1 MTKVNI
7 FNLDSTGIR
16 CLVTE
21 NRTACI
27 VSKVG
32 LRLNLH
38 QQKSHQLLKS
48 QQPLGACL
56 RHQLRYTLRPSGGIL
71 YKQNIGYILV
81 YFKVAYPSS
90 STHFSQTRSC
100 SSSYFS
106 LPSHNKYLSKFEIY
120 LPQFLA
126 QISPGHRYKQA
137 SSKKLRRYKK
147 FT

>member
-1 MTKVNI
+1 MPGCAAHDRHHKVRDFSKVGSSSQYIHFFNKYDCCDLKLSLIFVQFSDDLMTKVNI

-48 QQPLGACL
+48 QQPLGDCL
-56 RHQLRYTLRPSGGIL
+56 RHQDP
-71 YKQNIGYILV
+71 
-81 YFKVAYPSS
+81 
-90 STHFSQTRSC
+90 
-100 SSSYFS
+100 
-106 LPSHNKYLSKFEIY
+106 
-120 LPQFLA
+120 
-126 QISPGHRYKQA
+126 
-137 SSKKLRRYKK
+137 
-147 FT
+147 